1 MRALIL
7 VLLLMIAP
15 IASAQQVTQQ
25 VAQNNMGQ
33 PFLRLYNPSPMY
45 VSCFYRDQY
54 NYYTFTISPHSVSTW
69 YPVYGYFQWA
79 CQ

>member
-33 PFLRLYNPSPMY
+33 PFLRLYNPFPMY

-54 NYYTFTISPHSVSTW
+54 NYYTFTVAPNSVSSW